1 MTKNDKIIL
10 QGDIFVSLKHS
21 DEQVKPQP
29 LFVIH
34 ENTEIESTLEKI
46 EESTTPLLNLIID

>member
-10 QGDIFVSLKHS
+10 QGDIFVSLKRS
-21 DEQVKPQP
+21 NGEMKPKP

-34 ENTEIESTLEKI
+34 ENTEIESTLEKA
-46 EESTTPLLNLIID
+46 EEPTTTLLNLIIN